1 MLCQEGAPR
10 DAYKTTVSQIASLL
24 VAGKYDE
31 LATLTHSVRLNAKDI
46 ATAVADYGR
55 TLIAIPDEGFET
67 IDIVEIANAS
77 PPRWSI
83 ALPLWTQEEGRSDLT
98 LEMTVIERDNRYCV
112 ELDDLHVL

>member
-1 MLCQEGAPR
+1 MNQYL
-10 DAYKTTVSQIASLL
+10 KTTVSQIASLL

-67 IDIVEIANAS
+67 IDIVEIAKMSSPWRWQNGDERKLCFV
-77 PPRWSI
+77 PPRGK
-83 ALPLWTQEEGRSDLT
+83 A
-98 LEMTVIERDNRYCV
+98 
-112 ELDDLHVL
+112 VL